1 VEIRIPPGTP
11 VGRSFRLKGK
21 GLPRLGKT
29 EERGDLLANLAVEL
43 PARLTK
49 RQKELFEE
57 LRGSGV

>member
-1 VEIRIPPGTP
+1 MAIKIPPQTP

-21 GLPRLGKT
+21 GLPRLGKSDG
-29 EERGDLLANLAVEL
+29 RGDILASLAVEL
-43 PARLTK
+43 PSTLSE